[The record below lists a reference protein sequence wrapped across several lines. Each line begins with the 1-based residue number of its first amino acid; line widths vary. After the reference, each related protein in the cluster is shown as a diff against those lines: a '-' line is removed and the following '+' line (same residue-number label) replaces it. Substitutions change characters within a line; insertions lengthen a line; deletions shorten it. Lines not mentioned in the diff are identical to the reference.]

1 MPEAEAGS
9 EILNLRLDFPPVSTA
24 TWEAAIAKDL
34 KGADYEKKL
43 VWRTEEGLGVRPYY
57 RQEALAGLGDQLR
70 TGPGG
75 YPFVRGTGKSWE
87 IAQDVKPGPHA
98 IRADLL
104 HEAGA
109 HAVQELGY
117 AIAAGV
123 ERLAEL
129 TATEPVDSA
138 AGRMEFVFAVGPST
152 FIEIAKL
159 RAARILWAQAVSAF
173 GPAADSACRMR
184 LHVRTPQRNK
194 SAYDRY
200 SNLLRVTTEAFS
212 AVVGGCDKLT
222 VEPFAFD
229 AHLALNVQRILKE
242 ESHLDAVA
250 DPAGGSYYIEA
261 LTDALGRPAWAL
273 FQQVEAEG
281 GYAKALASGSIG
293 KALGATRDARAKAYS
308 ARRRALVGV
317 NNYPNVEEKTP
328 EVEIPA
334 VESAGSPAESNPSLS
349 SGEQIRPQAGV
360 GKLKHAPPMQ
370 ANDLPQVRVAEPF
383 EKIRRRTAEHARAAG
398 RYPKVLLLKRGDVKM
413 KGARA
418 NFCFNF
424 FGCAGFDMVEAE
436 EYRGTDADLIVL
448 CSSDAEY
455 LALAQEVCPAVKIP
469 VLVAGNPKEQMEALQ
484 AAGVQGFVHV
494 FSDLI
499 QTLTEWQDKLGMRSA
514 Q

>member
-1 MPEAEAGS
+1 MPETDTGE
-9 EILNLRLDFPPVSTA
+9 EILNLSRDFPPVSTA

-43 VWRTEEGLGVRPYY
+43 VWRTEEGLAVRPYY
-57 RQEALAGLGDQLR
+57 RKEALAGLEDQLR
-70 TGPGG
+70 TTLGH
-75 YPFVRGTGKSWE
+75 YPCVRGSGRGWE
-87 IAQDVKPGPHA
+87 IAQNSKPGPKA
-98 IRADLL
+98 VRADLL

-123 ERLAEL
+123 ERLAAL
-129 TATEPVDSA
+129 TATLPVDTVA
-138 AGRMEFVFAVGPST
+138 PQIEFVFAVGPSY
-152 FIEIAKL
+152 FMEIAKL
-159 RAARILWAQAVSAF
+159 RAARILWALAVDAF
-173 GPAADSACRMR
+173 GPRDDGASRMR

-200 SNLLRVTTEAFS
+200 TNLLRVTTEAAA
-212 AVVGGCDKLT
+212 AVVGGCDQLK

-229 AHLALNVQRILKE
+229 PHLALNVQRILKE
-242 ESHLDAVA
+242 EAHLDAVA

-261 LTDALGRPAWAL
+261 LTDALAREAWKL

-281 GYAKALASGSIG
+281 GYAKAMESGSIG
-293 KALGATRDARAKAYS
+293 NALAETRAAREKAYS

-317 NNYPNVEEKTP
+317 NNFPSVAEKTP
-328 EVEIPA
+328 EAELPA
-334 VESAGSPAESNPSLS
+334 PDPTGT
-349 SGEQIRPQAGV
+349 
-360 GKLKHAPPMQ
+360 
-370 ANDLPQVRVAEPF
+370 LPQIRVAEPF
-383 EKIRRRTAEHARAAG
+383 EQIRRRTTEHALATG

-413 KGARA
+413 KGARS

-436 EYRGTDADLIVL
+436 EYNGTDADLIVL
-448 CSSDAEY
+448 CSSDPEY
-455 LALAQEVCPAVKIP
+455 LAFAQEVCAHVKVP
-469 VLVAGNPKEQMEALQ
+469 VLVAGNPKDQIELLQ
-484 AAGVQGFVHV
+484 EAGVQGFIHV

-499 QTLTEWQDKLGMRSA
+499 QILTQWQDKLGMRSS